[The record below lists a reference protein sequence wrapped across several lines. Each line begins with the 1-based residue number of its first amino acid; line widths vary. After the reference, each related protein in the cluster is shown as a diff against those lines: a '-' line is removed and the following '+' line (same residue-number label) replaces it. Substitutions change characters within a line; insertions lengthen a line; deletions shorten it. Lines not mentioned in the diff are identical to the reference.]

1 MHRLNPEV
9 LSVSA
14 ARAWGNT
21 TPRPSRAQMVD
32 RISNQSREGR
42 VLTNYQAISVKIAR
56 EYMNE
61 EKARGLRRVFEIVE
75 AGI

>member
-1 MHRLNPEV
+1 
-9 LSVSA
+9 
-14 ARAWGNT
+14 
-21 TPRPSRAQMVD
+21 MVD
-32 RISNQSREGR
+32 RISNQSREGQ